1 MHNLVN
7 FEFMVGVAVGKILL
21 GALLASSIFRNLALA
36 AGASAV
42 CFTYFQKGVPG
53 ILQTAHVL
61 TGDFSARPSFS
72 LGLALG
78 ALLGIIVFGAFLRRR
93 PS

>member
-1 MHNLVN
+1 MDIN

-21 GALLASSIFRNLALA
+21 GALFASPIFRNLALA
-36 AGASAV
+36 AGAGTL

-53 ILQTAHVL
+53 ILQAAHVL
-61 TGDFSARPSFS
+61 IGDFSARPSFS
-72 LGLALG
+72 HGLALG

-93 PS
+93 LS